1 MQGQVKFYNSEKGF
15 GFIESDGEDIFVHAT
30 QLNGQTLNKGDKVEF
45 SIGPGKKGDEAKDVQ
60 KIY

>member
-30 QLNGQTLNKGDKVEF
+30 QLNGQT
-45 SIGPGKKGDEAKDVQ
+45 
-60 KIY
+60 